1 MVLIDDGE
9 LWLFCGERAIDKD
22 DYRRSENML
31 DDERYGRR
39 HGLLGEKI
47 VRISRA
53 CSMVEKAHGR

>member
-1 MVLIDDGE
+1 
-9 LWLFCGERAIDKD
+9 
-22 DYRRSENML
+22 ML
-31 DDERYGRR
+31 DVERYGRR